1 MAKKNYKK
9 YIVSRTLLL
18 LLTIAGII
26 VLHIHQ
32 LYIYMCASI
41 GLLLIELW
49 IWYQQHVRILQ
60 EFQQF
65 VEGVQYHDFSQH
77 FNTNAKGIGF
87 PEFKAG
93 FNTINKAFLGIG
105 KEREKQYQYLQKIMD
120 LVDTGILLYESNSG
134 EVMWM
139 NEALRTI
146 LGIPFFKNIH
156 ALQWRYSNLLETV
169 EELSGKKKL
178 VITLTKEK
186 AHLKLQLSC
195 SVFQV
200 DENRMK
206 LIVFQNVNEVVDV
219 TESQAWHKLLRV
231 LTHEIMNSVAPI
243 SSLAAT
249 LYQNIDTLNANNMD
263 DLRLGIQTIKN
274 RSEGLLRFAEA
285 YRNLNKIEKPQLSR
299 FYVRSL
305 FESLDILFEPTLL
318 QHNIELEII
327 LKNTH
332 LKITADR
339 SLLDQ
344 MFINLIL
351 NAIDAVRETNEPCIQ
366 LYADQLSENTVELKV
381 LDNGKGMPKEIQERI
396 FIPFFTTKGSG
407 SGVGLSLCKQIVL
420 LHGGSIDVQSIEE
433 KGTAFTIELPGGQLT
448 VE

>member
-1 MAKKNYKK
+1 MKRNYKNY
-9 YIVSRTLLL
+9 IISRSIL
-18 LLTIAGII
+18 LLTIITCTILLG
-26 VLHIHQ
+26 
-32 LYIYMCASI
+32 LYSQYVWMFVSM
-41 GLLLIELW
+41 GFLLIALILW
-49 IWYQQHVRILQ
+49 YRQHMRILQ
-60 EFQQF
+60 EFNQF

-77 FNTNAKGIGF
+77 FNINGKGIGF

-93 FNTINKAFLGIG
+93 FNTINKEFLDIG

-146 LGIPFFKNIH
+146 LGIPFFKNIR
-156 ALQWRYSNLLETV
+156 ALQWRYSNLLQTIEA
-169 EELSGKKKL
+169 LSGKKKL

-186 AHLKLQLSC
+186 VHIKLQLSC
-195 SVFQV
+195 SIFQV
-200 DENRMK
+200 EDNRMK
-206 LIVFQNVNEVVDV
+206 LIVFQNINEVVDI

-249 LYQNIDTLNANNMD
+249 LYQNIDTLNAHNMD

-299 FYVRSL
+299 FYVRDL

-318 QHNIELEII
+318 QHHIELEII
-327 LKNTH
+327 LKNTN

-344 MFINLIL
+344 TFINLVL
-351 NAIDAVRETNEPCIQ
+351 NAIDAVKETNEPCIQ

-396 FIPFFTTKGSG
+396 FIPFFSTKGSG
-407 SGVGLSLCKQIVL
+407 SGVGLSLCKQIIL
-420 LHGGSIDVQSIEE
+420 LHGGNIDVHSIED
-433 KGTAFTIELPGGQLT
+433 KGTAFTIELPEVQLI
-448 VE
+448 EE